1 MPKRATK
8 PRTVEN
14 RLMTLT
20 EARDNLSEALENEG
34 KEDMVRECA
43 VDILAILSAIRDKA
57 QKVRRTRSKLPGDP
71 EKMNGD
77 RAVYAGIA
85 LGHFQCE
92 TGTDD
97 EEGLSDLLCD
107 LMHLCDRRAKEPGF
121 DFDAELARAGRHYK
135 AETEGDELT
144 P

>member
-14 RLMTLT
+14 RFMALT

-43 VDILAILSAIRDKA
+43 VDILAILSAIHDKA
-57 QKVRRTRSKLPGDP
+57 EKVKRTRGKLPGDP

-85 LGHFQCE
+85 LGHFQGE

-97 EEGLSDLLCD
+97 EDTLSDLLCD

>member
-1 MPKRATK
+1 MPKKAMK
-8 PRTVEN
+8 ARTIEN
-14 RLMTLT
+14 RPMTLT

-43 VDILAILSAIRDKA
+43 VDILAVLSAIDDKA
-57 QKVRRTRSKLPGDP
+57 QKLIRCKLPRDP
-71 EKMNGD
+71 ETQNHD
-77 RAVYAGIA
+77 RAAWAGIA
-85 LGHFQCE
+85 LGHFQDT

-97 EEGLSDLLCD
+97 EDSLSDLLCD
-107 LMHLCDRRAKEPGF
+107 LMHLCDRRAKAAGF
-121 DFDAELARAGRHYK
+121 DFDRELDRARRHYQ